1 MKRYIDCNVDGVTC
15 DECSLSSYG
24 RDCHNKP
31 ANPLAYLRTKK
42 GMTVQQLADAI
53 GMSRGNICDIE
64 KGRRQIGNLTL
75 NTAIKLADALE
86 IDDLRRLLL

>member
-1 MKRYIDCNVDGVTC
+1 MKRYIDCSIDGCTC
-15 DECSLSSYG
+15 EECSLSSHG
-24 RDCHNKP
+24 RDCRNNP
-31 ANPLAYLRTKK
+31 TNPLAYLRTSK

-86 IDDLRRLLL
+86 VDDLRRLLM

>member
-1 MKRYIDCNVDGVTC
+1 MKRYIDCSIDGCTC
-15 DECSLSSYG
+15 EECSLSSHG
-24 RDCHNKP
+24 RDCRNNP
-31 ANPLAYLRTKK
+31 TNPLAYLRASK

-86 IDDLRRLLL
+86 VDDLRRLLM